1 MKDFGTPYWLDWKR
15 PFYPTF
21 ETNATTDVAIIGAGI
36 AGLKLAAYLAE
47 YGIKSVILEGN
58 RVGSGASGRNQGS
71 INHGGAL
78 SYAACIT
85 QHSRPVAKAVWQLGL
100 ENHHLLRNQIEAW
113 GIECD
118 YQVDGFTYLS
128 RADLPSGQSASQS
141 YQADY
146 ELLSEDGFAVAYL
159 DVAAAQV
166 LGGSPHYLNGFTY
179 LTDAQFHAGKYVA
192 GLANAVAQLPQVTL
206 YENSRVRSVE
216 KVGTTTRLQTKQA
229 TLTAGHIFLAT
240 NALVPQF
247 VPKLAPSLRAE
258 RGQVFV
264 TELLDERPCVGSF
277 GADMAWWREIVEPN
291 GRFRLL
297 FGGGRARDEPDSL
310 FPQFTTAGQPHP
322 LLESE
327 GLSPSNAHQARLDS
341 QFAQLFPQLR
351 HAKIT
356 HRWGGLQSFV
366 ADSFPQVGLLDA
378 ERNIYGIAGLCGRGN
393 CYSNVAAAYL
403 AGKIAGVVSNV
414 EQQFGSLFE
423 TIMAVKRPSATWPI
437 WTFVY

>member
-1 MKDFGTPYWLDWKR
+1 MKAFGTPYWLDWKR

-21 ETNATTDVAIIGAGI
+21 ETDTIADVAIVGAGI
-36 AGLKLAAYLAE
+36 TGLKLAAYLAKF
-47 YGIKSVILEGN
+47 GIKSVILEGN

-78 SYAACIT
+78 SYTACIG
-85 QHSRPVAKAVWQLGL
+85 QHSRPVAKAAWQLGL
-100 ENHHLLRNQIEAW
+100 ENHRLLRNQIEAW
-113 GIECD
+113 GIACD

-128 RADLPSGQSASQS
+128 RGDLPSGEDASQS
-141 YQADY
+141 YRTDY
-146 ELLSEDGFAVAYL
+146 ELLNEDGFAVAYL
-159 DVAAAQV
+159 DAADAQA
-166 LGGSPHYLNGFTY
+166 LGGSSHYLNGFTY
-179 LTDAQFHAGKYVA
+179 LTDAQFHAGKYVV

-206 YENSRVRSVE
+206 YENSRVLAIE
-216 KVGTTTRLQTKQA
+216 PAGTTTRLRTKQA
-229 TLTAGHIFLAT
+229 TLTASHIFLAT

-247 VPKLAPSLRAE
+247 VPELAPSLRAE

-264 TELLDERPCVGSF
+264 TQPLDERPCVGSF
-277 GADMAWWREIVEPN
+277 GADMAWWREIIEPN

-297 FGGGRARDEPDSL
+297 FGGGRGRDEPDSL
-310 FPQFTTAGQPHP
+310 FPQFTAAGNQHP

-327 GLSPSNAHQARLDS
+327 GFSPSEAHQARLDS

-366 ADSFPQVGLLDA
+366 ADSFPQVGLLDP

-393 CYSNVAAAYL
+393 CYSNVAAVYL
-403 AGKIAGVVSNV
+403 AGKIAGVVSKV

-423 TIMAVKRPSATWPI
+423 TVMVVKRPLAAWPQ
-437 WTFVY
+437 WTSVY